1 MERLEVKLV
10 TAYTTYINEWYIKVD
25 QDGYESVWKKSTK
38 VKDGQEEVLQNEFY
52 HDASHR
58 PNLQDPD
65 EIHQYLVNFLHGI
78 EDSQKEDIDPDDSF
92 ETIIT
97 FHDGSDPVYEV
108 YEDTNILQGS
118 VSLQDHHRKE
128 GNIMKW
134 TKEIHITGF
143 RFVNKKFVEIRETVY
158 KSDQGQVIV
167 KDPHGGYWFEN
178 HWFHYLQD
186 AKQCAEGR

>member
-10 TAYTTYINEWYIKVD
+10 IDNTTYINEWYIKVN
-25 QDGYESVWKKSTK
+25 QDGQECIWKKSTK
-38 VKDGQEEVLQNEFY
+38 VKDGQEEVLQNRFY

-97 FHDGSDPVYEV
+97 FHDDSDPVYEV
-108 YEDTNILQGS
+108 YEDNMEDLRRKVKAIQKKCQKYGCDLP
-118 VSLQDHHRKE
+118 LQDHR
-128 GNIMKW
+128 
-134 TKEIHITGF
+134 
-143 RFVNKKFVEIRETVY
+143 Y
-158 KSDQGQVIV
+158 
-167 KDPHGGYWFEN
+167 
-178 HWFHYLQD
+178 
-186 AKQCAEGR
+186 